1 MVHITRFEAPWFLK
15 APKKA
20 YKWIIRASAGPHKL
34 SESIPLAILLKYYL
48 KVAETTREAKRIIF
62 DGKVSVDGRVRRDYK
77 YPVGLMDVVEIPSAD
92 IRVRVVPNNVRFLDV
107 VNITKEDARYKFVR
121 ILNKTT
127 QKSGSMQLNLE
138 DGRNILIPKDK
149 VNDYNF
155 MTLDTLKIE
164 LPTQNIVK
172 SYSVKEGNYAIIT
185 GGKNVGTIGKIKN
198 IQWAKYKKRVYSI
211 ITLEVNNTT
220 YETNL
225 LNVMAL
231 GESELDPNV
240 GVKL

>member
-1 MVHITRFEAPWFLK
+1 M
-15 APKKA
+15 
-20 YKWIIRASAGPHKL
+20 
-34 SESIPLAILLKYYL
+34 
-48 KVAETTREAKRIIF
+48 
-62 DGKVSVDGRVRRDYK
+62 
-77 YPVGLMDVVEIPSAD
+77 PVKIS
-92 IRVRVVPNNVRFLDV
+92 
-107 VNITKEDARYKFVR
+107 KEDAKYKFVR
-121 ILNKTT
+121 IVNKTT
-127 QKSGSMQLNLE
+127 NKNGNIQLNLE

-155 MTLDTLKIE
+155 TTLDTLKIE

-211 ITLEVNNTT
+211 VTLEVNSTT